1 MSELALELAEKIEGE
16 VRFDRYSRLL
26 YSTDASIYQIEPL
39 GVVIPRHR
47 DDVEQTVRLA
57 AKAGVPVLPRGG
69 GTSLAGQAVGEAV
82 ILDLSKYMN
91 RVLELNIPERWVRVQ
106 PGIVQDGLGAYL
118 KLHGVRF
125 GPETATS
132 NRANLG
138 GMIGNNSAG
147 ARSLIY
153 GKTVDNVLEVRVI
166 LADGSE
172 AVFGPVWRQDIESK
186 TTGDSLEAKI

>member
-1 MSELALELAEKIEGE
+1 MAELARELAEKIEGE

-39 GVVIPRHR
+39 GVVIPKHR

-82 ILDLSKYMN
+82 IMDLSKYMN

-106 PGIVQDGLGAYL
+106 PGIIQDGQ
-118 KLHGVRF
+118 R
-125 GPETATS
+125 P
-132 NRANLG
+132 
-138 GMIGNNSAG
+138 
-147 ARSLIY
+147 
-153 GKTVDNVLEVRVI
+153 
-166 LADGSE
+166 SE
-172 AVFGPVWRQDIESK
+172 I
-186 TTGDSLEAKI
+186 